1 MDPGRLTA
9 IPLFSELTARE
20 SERLAAFATETSV
33 PEGEFLV
40 REGEF
45 STELIAIEEGTAEVL
60 RGGARLA
67 TLAAGDVVGEI
78 GLLRREPRNADVV
91 ATSPMRVFKLTHW
104 EIRRMSPDTVRRLT
118 ELIEQ
123 RSPRPDEP
131 G

>member
-1 MDPGRLTA
+1 MDPGRLTS
-9 IPLFSELTARE
+9 IPLFSELTEQE
-20 SERLAAFATETSV
+20 SERLATFATETSV
-33 PEGEFLV
+33 REGELLV

-60 RGGARLA
+60 RGDARIA
-67 TLAAGDVVGEI
+67 TLGAGDVVGET

-104 EIRRMSPDTVRRLT
+104 EIRRMSPDTVRRLQ

-123 RSPRPDEP
+123 RSPDPDEHP
-131 G
+131 

>member
-1 MDPGRLTA
+1 MDPGRLTS
-9 IPLFSELTARE
+9 IPLFSELTEQE
-20 SERLAAFATETSV
+20 SERLATFATEMSV
-33 PEGEFLV
+33 REGELLV

-60 RGGARLA
+60 RGDARIA
-67 TLAAGDVVGEI
+67 TLGAGDVVGET

-104 EIRRMSPDTVRRLT
+104 EIRRMSPDTVRRLQ

-123 RSPRPDEP
+123 RSPDPDEHP
-131 G
+131 